1 MEKIDVVI
9 VGGGLAGLS
18 CAYALADS
26 GLSIIVLERG
36 DFAGSKNVT
45 GGRIY
50 LNPIR
55 DLFPD
60 LWKEAPLERRV
71 TKEIITLMSD
81 DASTSFELS
90 SRKFNRPPY
99 HSYTILRSKF
109 DKWLSEKVIE
119 KGVFVIPQKRVD
131 EIIKEAGKVVGVK
144 VGNEEIRGEVVVA
157 ADGALSLIAQKAGL
171 KTEPDPKD
179 FALGIKEIIKLPAK
193 TIEER
198 FNIDENEGVAQIFA
212 GSLTHGMTGGGF
224 LYTNQDTISLG
235 IVLGIKSL
243 MEKIPLNP
251 PFTKGEIGGLE
262 LYHLMDEFK
271 ERPEIRHL
279 IKGGELVE
287 YSSHLIPEGGLNMMP
302 QVYSDGILVI
312 GDAAGLCL
320 NMLFTV
326 RGMDFAI
333 ASGHIAAQA
342 IKRANQRKVLARA
355 GQYYQELLD
364 KSFIMSNL
372 KTFKGVSSLL
382 ENPRLFNLYPQMIC
396 NLFEKIMWIGSSA
409 KPKISKTILKEITK
423 NFLSLKGIKDIFDI
437 RKI

>member
-18 CAYALADS
+18 CAYALADT

-45 GGRIY
+45 GGRLY
-50 LNPIR
+50 LNPVR

-60 LWKEAPLERRV
+60 LWKGAPLERHV
-71 TKEIITLMSD
+71 TKEILTLMD
-81 DASTSFELS
+81 DDSSTSFELFS
-90 SRKFNRPPY
+90 QRFNQPPY
-99 HSYTILRSKF
+99 HSYTILRSRF
-109 DKWLSEKVIE
+109 DKWLSEKVTE

-131 EIIKEAGKVVGVK
+131 DLIKEGEKIVGVK
-144 VGNEEIRGEVVVA
+144 ISNEEIRSDLVVV
-157 ADGALSLIAQKAGL
+157 ADGALSLIAQKSGL
-171 KTEPDPKD
+171 KREPTPKD
-179 FALGIKEIIKLPAK
+179 FAVGIKETIKLPSK

-198 FNIDENEGVAQIFA
+198 FNIDEEGGVAQIFA

-224 LYTNQDTISLG
+224 LYTNRDTISLG
-235 IVLGIKSL
+235 IVVGIKSL
-243 MEKIPLNP
+243 MEKEPQSEAYCL
-251 PFTKGEIGGLE
+251 L
-262 LYHLMDEFK
+262 DEFK

-287 YSSHLIPEGGLNMMP
+287 YSAHLIPEAGLSMM
-302 QVYSDGILVI
+302 SRLSREGILVV

-320 NMLFTV
+320 NMLITV

-333 ASGHIAAQA
+333 ASGYLAAQA
-342 IKRANQRKVLARA
+342 IKSAKKNPSINVGAC
-355 GQYYQELLD
+355 YQELLD

-372 KTFKGVSSLL
+372 KTFKDITTLL

-396 NLFEKIMWIGSSA
+396 NIFEKAMWIGSDS
-409 KPKISKTILKEITK
+409 KPKLSTTILKEITK
-423 NFLSLKGIKDIFDI
+423 NFLSLKGIKDILDL
-437 RKI
+437 RKL